1 METRE
6 KILQAAAEM
15 IAEDMAAKLS
25 VRAVAA
31 RAGVSTGSLR
41 FHFPTQRALQDSLLA
56 RIYEDLLPGDPIR
69 DRTLPP
75 RERLLNCLRQVL
87 APLGTNEKART
98 AWGTIYRT
106 FIEPEPTE
114 PVRAAYLGHER
125 EAERR
130 VEHWLTTLAEEG
142 ALPPGDHTRNV
153 RFLLTVLNGLSVER
167 ALPTSES
174 VLSAETDTLYAAVDH
189 VFSTGPAPP
198 AGPTRP

>member
-1 METRE
+1 MDTRE

-15 IAEDMAAKLS
+15 LAEDMAAKLS

-31 RAGVSTGSLR
+31 RAGVSVGSLR

-56 RIYEDLLPGDPIR
+56 RIYEHLLPGDAIR

-87 APLGTNEKART
+87 APLGTREDART
-98 AWGTIYRT
+98 AWGTVYRA

-114 PVRAAYLGHER
+114 EVRAAYLRFER

-130 VEHWLTTLAEEG
+130 VEHWLTVLEEEG
-142 ALPPGDHTRNV
+142 AVSPGHHTRNL

-167 ALPTSES
+167 ALPSGES
-174 VLSAETDTLYAAVDH
+174 VLIAETETLNAAVDH
-189 VFSTGPAPP
+189 VLSTGPAPP
-198 AGPTRP
+198 AGPARP

>member
-1 METRE
+1 MDTRE
-6 KILQAAAEM
+6 RILQAAAEM
-15 IAEDMAAKLS
+15 FAEDVTAKLS

-41 FHFPTQRALQDSLLA
+41 FHFPTQRALQDSLLT
-56 RIYEDLLPGDPIR
+56 RIYEHLLPGDPIR
-69 DRTLPP
+69 DRALPP

-87 APLGTNEKART
+87 ALTGTNEEARA
-98 AWGTIYRT
+98 AWGVTYRT

-114 PVRAAYLGHER
+114 QVRAAYLRFER

-130 VEHWLTTLAEEG
+130 VQHWLAVLAEEG

-153 RFLLTVLNGLSVER
+153 RFLLAVLNGLSFER
-167 ALPTSES
+167 ALPTRES
-174 VLSAETDTLYAAVDH
+174 VLVAETETLKAAVDH
-189 VFSTGPAPP
+189 VLSTGPAPP

>member
-15 IAEDMAAKLS
+15 LAEDMAAKLS

-56 RIYEDLLPGDPIR
+56 RIYDHLLPGDPIR

-87 APLGTNEKART
+87 APLGTSEDART
-98 AWGTIYRT
+98 AWGTMYRT

-114 PVRAAYLGHER
+114 QVRAAYLRLER
-125 EAERR
+125 ESERR
-130 VEHWLTTLAEEG
+130 VEHWLTVLEGEG
-142 ALPPGDHTRNV
+142 ALSPGDHTRNLK
-153 RFLLTVLNGLSVER
+153 FLLTVLNGLSVER
-167 ALPTSES
+167 ALPSRES
-174 VLSAETDTLYAAVDH
+174 VLVAETETLNAAVDH
-189 VFSTGPAPP
+189 VLSTGPAPP

>member
-1 METRE
+1 MDTRE

-15 IAEDMAAKLS
+15 LAEDMAAKLS

-31 RAGVSTGSLR
+31 RAGVSVGSLR

-56 RIYEDLLPGDPIR
+56 RIYEHLLPGDAIR

-87 APLGTNEKART
+87 APLGTREDART
-98 AWGTIYRT
+98 AWGTVYRS

-114 PVRAAYLGHER
+114 EVRAAYLRFER

-130 VEHWLTTLAEEG
+130 VEHWLTVLEEEG
-142 ALPPGDHTRNV
+142 AVSPGHHTRNL

-167 ALPTSES
+167 ALPSGES
-174 VLSAETDTLYAAVDH
+174 VLIAETETLNAAVDH
-189 VFSTGPAPP
+189 VLSTGPAPP
-198 AGPTRP
+198 AGPARP

>member
-15 IAEDMAAKLS
+15 IAEDMTANLS

-56 RIYEDLLPGDPIR
+56 RIYEHLLPDDPIR

-87 APLGTNEKART
+87 APLGTNEDART
-98 AWGTIYRT
+98 AWGTAYRT
-106 FIEPEPTE
+106 FIEPEQTE
-114 PVRAAYLGHER
+114 EVRAAYLAHER

-130 VEHWLTTLAEEG
+130 VQHWLTVLAEEG
-142 ALPPGDHTRNV
+142 ALAPGDHTRNV

-167 ALPTSES
+167 ALPGRES
-174 VLSAETDTLYAAVDH
+174 VLISETETLNAAVDH
-189 VFSTGPAPP
+189 VLSTGPAPP

>member
-6 KILQAAAEM
+6 KILRAAAEM
-15 IAEDMAAKLS
+15 IAEDVAAKLS

-56 RIYEDLLPGDPIR
+56 RIYEDLLPDDPIR

-87 APLGTNEKART
+87 APLGTNEDARA
-98 AWGTIYRT
+98 AWGAMYRA
-106 FIEPEPTE
+106 FIEPTPTE

-125 EAERR
+125 AAERR
-130 VEHWLTTLAEEG
+130 VEHWLQVLAEEG

-167 ALPTSES
+167 ALPTRES
-174 VLSAETDTLYAAVDH
+174 VLIAETETLNAAVDH
-189 VFSTGPAPP
+189 VLSTGPAPS
-198 AGPTRP
+198 AGQTRP

>member
-15 IAEDMAAKLS
+15 IAEDMTAKLS

-56 RIYEDLLPGDPIR
+56 RIYEHLLPGDPIR

-87 APLGTNEKART
+87 APLGTGEDARV
-98 AWGTIYRT
+98 AWGTTYRT

-114 PVRAAYLGHER
+114 QVRAAYLGHER

-130 VEHWLTTLAEEG
+130 VELWLSVLAEEG

-153 RFLLTVLNGLSVER
+153 RFLLTVLNGLAVER
-167 ALPTSES
+167 ALPTGEP
-174 VLSAETDTLYAAVDH
+174 VLVAETETLGAAVDH
-189 VFSTGPAPP
+189 VLSTGPRP
-198 AGPTRP
+198 ARTP

>member
-1 METRE
+1 MGTRE
-6 KILQAAAEM
+6 KILRAAAEM
-15 IAEDMAAKLS
+15 LAEDMAAKLS

-56 RIYEDLLPGDPIR
+56 RIYEDLLPGDPIL

-75 RERLLNCLRQVL
+75 RERLLNCMRQVL
-87 APLGTNEKART
+87 APLGTSEDART
-98 AWGTIYRT
+98 AWGRMYRT

-114 PVRAAYLGHER
+114 PVRTAYLGLER

-130 VEHWLTTLAEEG
+130 VEHWLTVLAEDG

-167 ALPTSES
+167 ALPTRES
-174 VLSAETDTLYAAVDH
+174 VLIAETETLDAAVDH
-189 VFSTGPAPP
+189 VLSTGPAPS

>member
-1 METRE
+1 MDTRE

-15 IAEDMAAKLS
+15 LAEDMAAKLS

-56 RIYEDLLPGDPIR
+56 RIYEHLLPGDAIR

-87 APLGTNEKART
+87 APLGTREDART
-98 AWGTIYRT
+98 AWGTVYRA

-114 PVRAAYLGHER
+114 EVRAAYLRFER

-130 VEHWLTTLAEEG
+130 VEHWLTVLEEEG
-142 ALPPGDHTRNV
+142 AVSPGHHTRNL

-167 ALPTSES
+167 ALPSGES
-174 VLSAETDTLYAAVDH
+174 VLIAETETLNAAVDH
-189 VFSTGPAPP
+189 VLSTGPAPP
-198 AGPTRP
+198 AGPARP

>member
-1 METRE
+1 MDTRE

-15 IAEDMAAKLS
+15 LAEDMAAKLS

-31 RAGVSTGSLR
+31 RAGVSVGSLR

-56 RIYEDLLPGDPIR
+56 RIYEHLLPGDAIR

-87 APLGTNEKART
+87 APLGTREDART
-98 AWGTIYRT
+98 AWGTVYRA

-114 PVRAAYLGHER
+114 EVRAAYLRFER

-130 VEHWLTTLAEEG
+130 VEHWLTVLEEEG
-142 ALPPGDHTRNV
+142 AVSPGRHTRNL

-167 ALPTSES
+167 ALPSGES
-174 VLSAETDTLYAAVDH
+174 VLIAETETLNAAVDH
-189 VFSTGPAPP
+189 VLSTGPAPP
-198 AGPTRP
+198 AGPARP

>member
-15 IAEDMAAKLS
+15 LAEDMAAKLS

-56 RIYEDLLPGDPIR
+56 RIYDHLLPGDPIR
-69 DRTLPP
+69 DRTLSP

-87 APLGTNEKART
+87 APLGTSEDART
-98 AWGTIYRT
+98 AWGTMYRT

-114 PVRAAYLGHER
+114 QVRAAYLRLER
-125 EAERR
+125 ESERR
-130 VEHWLTTLAEEG
+130 VEHWLTVLEEEG
-142 ALPPGDHTRNV
+142 ALSPGGHTRNLK
-153 RFLLTVLNGLSVER
+153 FLLTVLNGLSVER
-167 ALPTSES
+167 ALPSRES
-174 VLSAETDTLYAAVDH
+174 VLVAETETLNAAVDH
-189 VFSTGPAPP
+189 VLSTGPAPP

>member
-15 IAEDMAAKLS
+15 IAEDMTATLS

-56 RIYEDLLPGDPIR
+56 RIYEHLLPDDPIR

-87 APLGTNEKART
+87 APLGTNEDART
-98 AWGTIYRT
+98 AWGTAYRT
-106 FIEPEPTE
+106 FIEPEQTE
-114 PVRAAYLGHER
+114 EVRAAYLAHER

-130 VEHWLTTLAEEG
+130 VQHWLTVLADEG

-167 ALPTSES
+167 ALPTRES
-174 VLSAETDTLYAAVDH
+174 VLIAETETLNAAVDQ
-189 VFSTGPAPP
+189 VLSTGPASPTE
-198 AGPTRP
+198 PTRP

>member
-1 METRE
+1 MGTRE

-15 IAEDMAAKLS
+15 IAEDMTAKLS

-56 RIYEDLLPGDPIR
+56 RIYEGMLPGDPIR

-87 APLGTNEKART
+87 APLGTDEDART
-98 AWGTIYRT
+98 AWGAVYRA

-114 PVRAAYLGHER
+114 QVRAAYLGLER
-125 EAERR
+125 EARRR
-130 VEHWLTTLAEEG
+130 VEHWLTVLAEEG
-142 ALPPGDHTRNV
+142 VLPPGDHTRNV

-167 ALPTSES
+167 ALPTGES
-174 VLSAETDTLYAAVDH
+174 VLIAETETLNAAVDH
-189 VFSTGPAPP
+189 VLSTGPAPP
-198 AGPTRP
+198 AGATRP

>member
-1 METRE
+1 MDTRE
-6 KILQAAAEM
+6 KILQAAAQM
-15 IAEDMAAKLS
+15 LAEDMTVKLS

-41 FHFPTQRALQDSLLA
+41 FHFPTQRALQDSVLA
-56 RIYEDLLPGDPIR
+56 RIYEHLLPGDPIR

-87 APLGTNEKART
+87 APLGTDQDART
-98 AWGTIYRT
+98 AWGTIYRS

-114 PVRAAYLGHER
+114 PVRAAYLAHQR
-125 EAERR
+125 EAERL
-130 VEHWLTTLAEEG
+130 VEHWLTVLAEEG

-167 ALPTSES
+167 ALPTGAS
-174 VLSAETDTLYAAVDH
+174 VLIAETETLNAAVDH
-189 VFSTGPAPP
+189 VLSAGPAPT